1 MKTLVYWIGLIL
13 FGFGRWVSFIA
24 ERVVLAFIV
33 FIIFFII
40 FIIFIIVRKLVSFK
54 R

>member
-1 MKTLVYWIGLIL
+1 MKIYG
-13 FGFGRWVSFIA
+13 IA
-24 ERVVLAFIV
+24 ERVVLAFII

>member
-1 MKTLVYWIGLIL
+1 MNLSALVANPRVPGNP
-13 FGFGRWVSFIA
+13 FGVGTA
-24 ERVVLAFIV
+24 ERVVLAFII

-40 FIIFIIVRKLVSFK
+40 FIIFIIVRRRVKFK